1 MTAAR
6 SRTTPTSAFGD
17 YLRAQR
23 QMARLTLREVAAM
36 TNISNPYLS
45 QVERGLHQPSV
56 KVIRSLAEALNL
68 SAETLLAHAAGLDHD
83 ATSTRVNGTP
93 SLEAAIDTDPRLTND
108 QKAAMRLVLRGF
120 LEPS

>member
-1 MTAAR
+1 MTATH
-6 SRTTPTSAFGD
+6 SRPTSTSAFGD

-23 QMARLTLREVAAM
+23 QLARLTLREVAAM

-68 SAETLLAHAAGLDHD
+68 SAENLLAHAAGLELDPRPSPAD
-83 ATSTRVNGTP
+83 QTP
-93 SLEAAIDTDPRLTND
+93 SLETAIDRDRRLTAD

-120 LEPS
+120 LEQG